1 MDFIFLH
8 WLSNIF
14 LSVSLIPH
22 YNYIFSQDHKTWTLL
37 LSITIIHWNISSKT
51 VPIFHNYIAS
61 DTLYITVCF
70 IYHIQKN
77 LWKLKKCQPQKRSCK
92 RIWRKHSVMQ
102 RYFLLQLGSHWGPQ
116 SMLNSIYH
124 QFMTLKLMFSKV
136 NSLQV
141 VEGYQST
148 HPTSPLERGDKRL
161 EGKNATTLRHR
172 MVSWP

>member
-1 MDFIFLH
+1 MKTQK
-8 WLSNIF
+8 
-14 LSVSLIPH
+14 IP
-22 YNYIFSQDHKTWTLL
+22 
-37 LSITIIHWNISSKT
+37 
-51 VPIFHNYIAS
+51 AS
-61 DTLYITVCF
+61 EKI
-70 IYHIQKN
+70 
-77 LWKLKKCQPQKRSCK
+77 
-92 RIWRKHSVMQ
+92 MQ
-102 RYFLLQLGSHWGPQ
+102 RDLKETFCDAEIFPVAARQPLRSQ